1 MIKDIKKDPMIGSFL
16 DSLYIEKG
24 LSKNTVSSYKNDI
37 ESFLSWLHKKEI
49 HYQNVTGANINDFI
63 SILFNDGFK
72 SSSINRKISSIRH
85 FYLFLLKK
93 KIIKFSPVDE
103 ITTPKQEKY
112 LPISMSEDEVERLLS
127 SPNSNRI
134 IERRDKAMIEILY
147 ATGMRISEL
156 VNLKLT
162 DIDFNRSVLKVF
174 GKGSK
179 ERLVPYGEKAAEALD
194 IYLRDRKRSD
204 SKNVFL
210 SNRGSQITR
219 GAFWQRIKIY
229 IKRENLKS
237 SISPHTL
244 RHAFATHL
252 LNRGA
257 DLRSVQI
264 LLGHSDLSTTQIYT
278 HIAKQRLGEILK
290 NIIQEVKVNKLGFSF
305 LLIII
310 SFFTLSSEDKIQESI
325 QKVLPAGAKIELIK
339 ESDIKGLYAVY
350 YGELEPIYVSKDG
363 KFFIYGDLFQITN
376 NGISNISNINLAKKR
391 KAIIEEISTQDF
403 ISFEAENE
411 KYQVTVFTDVD
422 CGYCRKLHDN
432 IKEYNKLGITINY
445 AAFPR
450 SGIGTS
456 SFTKMVGAWCSRNPK
471 ESITKLKNNENIDMS
486 FCDNQPVAKQFAI
499 GQKLG
504 LMAPRQ
510 SFI

>member
-1 MIKDIKKDPMIGSFL
+1 MIKDYKKDHIIRSFL

-24 LSKNTVSSYKNDI
+24 LSKNTVSSYENDI
-37 ESFLSWLHKKEI
+37 SSFLSWLNNKQI
-49 HYQNVTGANINDFI
+49 NYQQVSGNNINEFI
-63 SILFNDGFK
+63 SKLFNSGLK
-72 SSSINRKISSIRH
+72 SSSINRKISSIKH
-85 FYLFLLKK
+85 FYLFLSKK
-93 KIIKFSPVDE
+93 KIIKYSPADE
-103 ITTPKQEKY
+103 IETPKQEKY
-112 LPISMSEDEVERLLS
+112 LPVSMSEDEVERLIS
-127 SPNSNRI
+127 SPNPNQI

-194 IYLRDRKRSD
+194 IYLRDRKKSD

-290 NIIQEVKVNKLGFSF
+290 K
-305 LLIII
+305 
-310 SFFTLSSEDKIQESI
+310 
-325 QKVLPAGAKIELIK
+325 
-339 ESDIKGLYAVY
+339 
-350 YGELEPIYVSKDG
+350 
-363 KFFIYGDLFQITN
+363 
-376 NGISNISNINLAKKR
+376 
-391 KAIIEEISTQDF
+391 
-403 ISFEAENE
+403 
-411 KYQVTVFTDVD
+411 
-422 CGYCRKLHDN
+422 HH
-432 IKEYNKLGITINY
+432 
-445 AAFPR
+445 PR
-450 SGIGTS
+450 G
-456 SFTKMVGAWCSRNPK
+456 
-471 ESITKLKNNENIDMS
+471 
-486 FCDNQPVAKQFAI
+486 
-499 GQKLG
+499 
-504 LMAPRQ
+504 
-510 SFI
+510 

>member
-1 MIKDIKKDPMIGSFL
+1 MIKDNKKDHLLRSFL

-37 ESFLSWLHKKEI
+37 SSFFSWCDKEQI
-49 HYQNVTGANINDFI
+49 DRLKVTDLNLNNYI
-63 SILFNDGFK
+63 SNLFSIGLK
-72 SSSINRKISSIRH
+72 SSSINRKISSIKH

-93 KIIKFSPVDE
+93 KVIKNSPVDE

-112 LPISMSEDEVERLLS
+112 LPTSMSEDEVESLLGSPKS
-127 SPNSNRI
+127 SI
-134 IERRDKAMIEILY
+134 KIERRDKAMIEILY

-179 ERLVPYGEKAAEALD
+179 ERLVPYGEKAAEALR
-194 IYLRDRKRSD
+194 IYLEDRKKLD
-204 SKNVFL
+204 SKDVFL
-210 SNRGSQITR
+210 SNRGTRITR

-278 HIAKQRLGEILK
+278 HIAKKRLGEILK
-290 NIIQEVKVNKLGFSF
+290 K
-305 LLIII
+305 
-310 SFFTLSSEDKIQESI
+310 
-325 QKVLPAGAKIELIK
+325 
-339 ESDIKGLYAVY
+339 
-350 YGELEPIYVSKDG
+350 
-363 KFFIYGDLFQITN
+363 
-376 NGISNISNINLAKKR
+376 
-391 KAIIEEISTQDF
+391 
-403 ISFEAENE
+403 
-411 KYQVTVFTDVD
+411 
-422 CGYCRKLHDN
+422 HH
-432 IKEYNKLGITINY
+432 
-445 AAFPR
+445 PR
-450 SGIGTS
+450 G
-456 SFTKMVGAWCSRNPK
+456 
-471 ESITKLKNNENIDMS
+471 
-486 FCDNQPVAKQFAI
+486 
-499 GQKLG
+499 
-504 LMAPRQ
+504 
-510 SFI
+510 

>member
-1 MIKDIKKDPMIGSFL
+1 MIKDYKKDHIIRSFL

-24 LSKNTVSSYKNDI
+24 LSQNTVSSYKNDI
-37 ESFLSWLHKKEI
+37 SSFLSWLNKKQLN
-49 HYQNVTGANINDFI
+49 YQQVSGKNINEFI
-63 SILFNDGFK
+63 SNLFNSGLK
-72 SSSINRKISSIRH
+72 SSSINRKISSIKH
-85 FYLFLLKK
+85 FYLFLSKK
-93 KIIKFSPVDE
+93 KIIKYSPVDE
-103 ITTPKQEKY
+103 IETPKQEKY

-162 DIDFNRSVLKVF
+162 DVDFNRSVLKVF

-290 NIIQEVKVNKLGFSF
+290 K
-305 LLIII
+305 
-310 SFFTLSSEDKIQESI
+310 
-325 QKVLPAGAKIELIK
+325 
-339 ESDIKGLYAVY
+339 
-350 YGELEPIYVSKDG
+350 
-363 KFFIYGDLFQITN
+363 
-376 NGISNISNINLAKKR
+376 
-391 KAIIEEISTQDF
+391 
-403 ISFEAENE
+403 
-411 KYQVTVFTDVD
+411 
-422 CGYCRKLHDN
+422 HH
-432 IKEYNKLGITINY
+432 
-445 AAFPR
+445 PR
-450 SGIGTS
+450 G
-456 SFTKMVGAWCSRNPK
+456 
-471 ESITKLKNNENIDMS
+471 
-486 FCDNQPVAKQFAI
+486 
-499 GQKLG
+499 
-504 LMAPRQ
+504 
-510 SFI
+510 